1 MENWNCRNVS
11 FLFLFVCFVYF
22 VVYRLSPRLFG
33 LNYFLEINRAGWQ
46 IARVNPM
53 SNSIISQP

>member
-11 FLFLFVCFVYF
+11 FLFLFACFVYF

-33 LNYFLEINRAGWQ
+33 LNYFLEKNRAGWQ
-46 IARVNPM
+46 IARVNPLLNRTIRL
-53 SNSIISQP
+53 S